1 MNNKLIDKR
10 DILSGLL
17 GLVVIGLYWIAT
29 YIIITILA

>member
-1 MNNKLIDKR
+1 MKSSLVDKR
-10 DILSGLL
+10 DILSGLA